1 MTASSNQ
8 VHETYTPKSS
18 RTQLAAVFPDRAQA
32 RLVINDLRAFG
43 LRLDQIGVAMR
54 NSDQQA
60 RLVVDTG
67 LHASA
72 GALAPAVAAQQ
83 GALRNLLA
91 GLRSKLLPNR
101 LSLAPAPASAQRPLL
116 PGGIIGVLMHM
127 RMSEEG
133 ARRQEASYRAGSV
146 LVTASVYGEVAEA
159 QAILQRH
166 GGSLVHWGE
175 HVPVI

>member
-1 MTASSNQ
+1 MTTSSNQ
-8 VHETYTPKSS
+8 VPETFTPNVG

-32 RLVINDLRAFG
+32 RLAINDLRAFG

-54 NSDQQA
+54 NPDHQA

-67 LHASA
+67 SHASA

-101 LSLAPAPASAQRPLL
+101 LSLAPAPASAQRPPL
-116 PGGIIGVLMHM
+116 PGGIIGVLMPL

-146 LVTASVYGEVAEA
+146 LVTAGVYGDVAEA
-159 QAILQRH
+159 QVILQRH
-166 GGSLVHWGE
+166 GGSLVNWGE
-175 HVPVI
+175 HVPLI